1 MAPSLPY
8 HVYLDLDVVNNDFSS
23 ITPPPLK
30 FEENRN
36 APFLDGS
43 SADYFCSI
51 VRFSIQTGNSLP
63 VFIPKLILQQ
73 QFQLIQPSIKLPSYI
88 KRLTLHL
95 QSLLQHIQPQ
105 PGSCT
110 FHQYLTLADNYPI
123 TIITYLTITILLE

>member
-23 ITPPPLK
+23 NTPPPLK

-51 VRFSIQTGNSLP
+51 VIFSIQTGSSLP
-63 VFIPKLILQQ
+63 VFIPKIN
-73 QFQLIQPSIKLPSYI
+73 
-88 KRLTLHL
+88 TV
-95 QSLLQHIQPQ
+95 
-105 PGSCT
+105 
-110 FHQYLTLADNYPI
+110 N
-123 TIITYLTITILLE
+123 